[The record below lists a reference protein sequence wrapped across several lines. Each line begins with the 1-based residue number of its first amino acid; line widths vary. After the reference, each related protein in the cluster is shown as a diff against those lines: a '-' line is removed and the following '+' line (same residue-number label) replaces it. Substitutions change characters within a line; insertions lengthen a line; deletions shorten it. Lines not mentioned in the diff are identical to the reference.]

1 MPRIRSGAGT
11 GTQRVYKYSKKL
23 DSGVRRNDKMGVFR
37 TFYKTIKGRNMAI
50 VFRNGKVIIGNGE
63 VVEKGAVVVDGK
75 NIVFVGP
82 ARRTPSSKKD
92 TVFDISGKTI
102 LPGLIDAHVH
112 LCVDGS
118 PDPITSLLKDSIPQL
133 TLKTANHAR
142 QTLEAGVTTVRDM
155 GGKDYIDIAVR
166 DGIESG
172 ILQGPRMLCS
182 GKLVCMTGGH
192 GWQFGREAN
201 GVDEVRAA
209 VREQLKAGADL
220 IKLMATGGIM
230 TRGVEPGSTQ
240 FTLEELIAG
249 VEEAK
254 KAGRKTATHAQGT
267 EGIKNGLWAGINSI
281 EHGFFLDDEAI
292 ELLLEMKAFVVPTL
306 CAPYHI
312 LKAGIR
318 KGVPAYAVEKS
329 EKVMKSHCESVKK
342 AHKAGV
348 PIAMGTDA
356 GTPFNRHGENLKE
369 MELLVRNGFTP
380 MEAIVATTK
389 TAAEV
394 LGLEKKFGTLQ
405 KEKLADLVVI
415 DGNPLKN
422 IALLQDKE
430 KIAAIMKEGKFYK
443 CEL

>member
-1 MPRIRSGAGT
+1 
-11 GTQRVYKYSKKL
+11 
-23 DSGVRRNDKMGVFR
+23 
-37 TFYKTIKGRNMAI
+37 MAI
-50 VFRNGKVIIGNGE
+50 LFENGKVIIGNGKVIE
-63 VVEKGAVVVDGK
+63 RGTVAVDGNSFK
-75 NIVFVGP
+75 FVGP
-82 ARRTPSSKKD
+82 GKQYPLSEKD
-92 TVFDISGKTI
+92 MVFNISGKTI

-118 PDPITSLLKDSIPQL
+118 PDPITSLLKDSLPML
-133 TLKTANHAR
+133 TLKAADHAR

-155 GGKDYIDIAVR
+155 GGKDYIDIAIR
-166 DGIESG
+166 DCIESG
-172 ILQGPRMLCS
+172 ILQGPKMLCS

-192 GWQFGREAN
+192 WWQFGREAN

-230 TRGVEPGSTQ
+230 TKGVEPGSTQ

-249 VEEAK
+249 VEEAR
-254 KAGRKTATHAQGT
+254 KAGRRTATHAQGT
-267 EGIKNGLWAGINSI
+267 EGIKNALWAGIHSI
-281 EHGFFLDDEAI
+281 EHSFFLDDEAI

-312 LKAGIR
+312 LKAGVR

-329 EKVMKSHCESVKK
+329 GKVMKSHWESVKK
-342 AHKAGV
+342 ARKAGV

-369 MELLVRNGFTP
+369 MELLVKVGFNP

-389 TAAEV
+389 TASEV
-394 LGLEKKFGTLQ
+394 LGLEKKVGTLE
-405 KEKLADLVVI
+405 KEKLADLVVL
-415 DGNPLKN
+415 DGDPLKD
-422 IALLQDKE
+422 ITLLQRRDRLL
-430 KIAAIMKEGKFYK
+430 AIMKEGRFYK